1 MRTPLLAAAALGAIK
16 GGLSV
21 VPTLAQLFIAPKVS
35 PLTMYFWTK
44 STSTRTEFGVE
55 GG

>member
-21 VPTLAQLFIAPKVS
+21 APKVS
-35 PLTMYFWTK
+35 PLTMCFWTK